1 MIQFKQNQFFN
12 AEILERKRIY
22 SRNMMT
28 SRIGDIFLFIGAG
41 ISGDGEAEV
50 VAGLGSGSPPPGTG
64 RVDTALT
71 ARLNTPA
78 PALYRTAHHST
89 AWRGPA
95 SRGCCGHPARP
106 PSLIMQAAFLNSPS
120 SISSIFSLGGLNFNV
135 DTSLI

>member
-12 AEILERKRIY
+12 AEILERKRIF

-64 RVDTALT
+64 RVDTAPT
-71 ARLNTPA
+71 GG
-78 PALYRTAHHST
+78 ST
-89 AWRGPA
+89 HQLQPCTGPPIIAQRGA
-95 SRGCCGHPARP
+95 ARP
-106 PSLIMQAAFLNSPS
+106 PEAAADTRPAPFAQPHYAGCISQLSVLN
-120 SISSIFSLGGLNFNV
+120 ILNILTRGPQF
-135 DTSLI
+135 

>member
-50 VAGLGSGSPPPGTG
+50 VAGLGSGSPPPGG
-64 RVDTALT
+64 WQGGHGADR
-71 ARLNTPA
+71 RLNTPA

-106 PSLIMQAAFLNSPS
+106 ARPASLCRLH
-120 SISSIFSLGGLNFNV
+120 FSTLRPQYPQY
-135 DTSLI
+135 SH